1 MPDIRSFD
9 LVTAVIIEP
18 DSAEATRVLLAEGTN
33 YGWEL
38 PGAKVPEGT
47 DSLDVLSDAMSRK
60 LGIWIAPDENTMPL
74 IEAVDVSMAGIAIHA
89 EIRRIR
95 SYSGV
100 LMETEE
106 SGYRQTLWANP
117 LKHQLGRI
125 GLSPVAEKFRYIVS
139 NSPRLLLQ

>member
-18 DSAEATRVLLAEGTN
+18 DSAEATRVLL
-33 YGWEL
+33 
-38 PGAKVPEGT
+38 
-47 DSLDVLSDAMSRK
+47 
-60 LGIWIAPDENTMPL
+60 
-74 IEAVDVSMAGIAIHA
+74 VSMAGIAIHA